1 MQRTPLKDQTINI
14 RSRYLLSQHR
24 LDIDTFMLLGLEEL
38 WLPFATDQTLA
49 EMNYIFVRYGEPVTN

>member
-24 LDIDTFMLLGLEEL
+24 LDIYTFMLPGLEEL
-38 WLPFATDQTLA
+38 WLSFATDQNLV
-49 EMNYIFVRYGEPVTN
+49 EMNYMFARYGEPVTN